1 MDLKNLK
8 LEDIKLDDIKNK
20 LLAFADKKTLIKF
33 GIGLG
38 SIILFLI
45 IYYSILNPIVQAKQV
60 KIDDM
65 MNKKDEITKFKQEI
79 KNAKKKLKKLTPNFE
94 KYSRL
99 FHSKKE
105 VEDLYDNLSTYAEA
119 NGLVI
124 SKIEKKPPVPV
135 YKGKSAKKKKKKK
148 NKSNIAYYRIPV
160 QYEVQGNFLAYL
172 KFKRLLSKSKK
183 MINFDKESIKVIKG
197 DSTGAIKATG
207 TLTIVGLT
215 DEFS

>member
-1 MDLKNLK
+1 MDLKNIK

-20 LLAFADKKTLIKF
+20 LLALADKKTLIKF

-60 KIDDM
+60 KIDEM
-65 MNKKDEITKFKQEI
+65 INKKDEITKFKQEI
-79 KNAKKKLKKLTPNFE
+79 KNAKKKIKKLKPKYE
-94 KYSRL
+94 KHSRL
-99 FHSKKE
+99 FHTKKE

-124 SKIEKKPPVPV
+124 SNIEKKPPVPV

-160 QYEVQGNFLAYL
+160 KYEVQGNFLAYL

-183 MINFDKESIKVIKG
+183 MLNFDKESIK
-197 DSTGAIKATG
+197 
-207 TLTIVGLT
+207 
-215 DEFS
+215 

>member
-1 MDLKNLK
+1 MDLKNIK
-8 LEDIKLDDIKNK
+8 LEDIKLDDIKDK
-20 LLAFADKKTLIKF
+20 LLALVDKKTLIKF

-45 IYYSILNPIVQAKQV
+45 IYYSILNPIVQAKQI

-79 KNAKKKLKKLTPNFE
+79 KNAKKKIKKLTPQYE
-94 KYSRL
+94 KHSRL

-124 SKIEKKPPVPV
+124 SNIEKKPPVPV

-148 NKSNIAYYRIPV
+148 NKSNISYYRIPV
-160 QYEVQGNFLAYL
+160 KYEVEGNFLAYL

-197 DSTGAIKATG
+197 DSTGAISATG

>member
-1 MDLKNLK
+1 MDLKNIK
-8 LEDIKLDDIKNK
+8 LEDIKLDDIKDK
-20 LLAFADKKTLIKF
+20 LLALVDKKTLIKF

-79 KNAKKKLKKLTPNFE
+79 KNAKKAIKKLTPKYE
-94 KYSRL
+94 KHSRL

-124 SKIEKKPPVPV
+124 SNIEKKPPEPV

-160 QYEVQGNFLAYL
+160 KYEVEGNFLSYL

-197 DSTGAIKATG
+197 NSTGAISATG

>member
-8 LEDIKLDDIKNK
+8 LEGIKLDDIKNK
-20 LLAFADKKTLIKF
+20 LLALVDKKPLIKF

-79 KNAKKKLKKLTPNFE
+79 KNAKKKIKKLKPKYE
-94 KYSRL
+94 KHSRL

-105 VEDLYDNLSTYAEA
+105 GEDLYDNLSTYAEA

-197 DSTGAIKATG
+197 DSTGAISATG

>member
-1 MDLKNLK
+1 MDLKNIK
-8 LEDIKLDDIKNK
+8 LEDIKLDDIKSK
-20 LLAFADKKTLIKF
+20 LLALADKKTLIKF

-45 IYYSILNPIVQAKQV
+45 IYYSILSPIVQAKQV

-65 MNKKDEITKFKQEI
+65 MNKKDEFTKFKQEI
-79 KNAKKKLKKLTPNFE
+79 KNAKKKIKKLTPKYE
-94 KYSRL
+94 KHSRL

-124 SKIEKKPPVPV
+124 SNIEKKPPVPV

-160 QYEVQGNFLAYL
+160 KYEIQGNFLAYL

-183 MINFDKESIKVIKG
+183 MLNFDKESIKVIKG
-197 DSTGAIKATG
+197 DSTGAISATG

>member
-20 LLAFADKKTLIKF
+20 LLALADKKTLIKF

-45 IYYSILNPIVQAKQV
+45 IYYSILNPIVQTKQI

-79 KNAKKKLKKLTPNFE
+79 KNAKKKLKKLTPNYE

-124 SKIEKKPPVPV
+124 SNIEKKPPVPV

-148 NKSNIAYYRIPV
+148 NKSNTSYYRIPV
-160 QYEVQGNFLAYL
+160 QYEVEGNFLAYL

>member
-20 LLAFADKKTLIKF
+20 LLALADKKTLIKF

-124 SKIEKKPPVPV
+124 SNIEKKPPVPV

-160 QYEVQGNFLAYL
+160 QYEEQGNFLAYL

>member
-1 MDLKNLK
+1 MDLKNIK
-8 LEDIKLDDIKNK
+8 LEDIKLDDIKDK
-20 LLAFADKKTLIKF
+20 LLALVDKKTLIKF

-60 KIDDM
+60 KIDEM
-65 MNKKDEITKFKQEI
+65 INKKDEITKFKQEI
-79 KNAKKKLKKLTPNFE
+79 KNAKKKLKKLTPNYE

-124 SKIEKKPPVPV
+124 SNIEKKPPVPV

-160 QYEVQGNFLAYL
+160 IYEVQGNFLAYL

>member
-20 LLAFADKKTLIKF
+20 LLALADKKTLIKF

-105 VEDLYDNLSTYAEA
+105 VEDLYDNLSTYAEV

-124 SKIEKKPPVPV
+124 SNIEKKPPVPV

-148 NKSNIAYYRIPV
+148 NKSNISYYRIPV

-183 MINFDKESIKVIKG
+183 MINFDKESIKVIQG

>member
-1 MDLKNLK
+1 MDLKNIK

-20 LLAFADKKTLIKF
+20 LLALADKKTLIKF

-79 KNAKKKLKKLTPNFE
+79 KNAKKKLKKLTPNYE

-124 SKIEKKPPVPV
+124 SNIEKKPPVPV

-148 NKSNIAYYRIPV
+148 NKSNISYYRIPV

>member
-1 MDLKNLK
+1 MDWKNLK

-20 LLAFADKKTLIKF
+20 LLALADKKTLIKF
-33 GIGLG
+33 GIGFG

-45 IYYSILNPIVQAKQV
+45 IYYSILNPIVKAKQV

-65 MNKKDEITKFKQEI
+65 MNKKSEIAQFEQEI
-79 KNAKKKLKKLTPNFE
+79 KNAQKKIKKLTPEFE
-94 KYSRL
+94 KHSRL

-105 VEDLYDNLSTYAEA
+105 VEDLYDNLSIYAAA

-124 SKIEKKPPVPV
+124 SSIEKKKPEPV
-135 YKGKSAKKKKKKK
+135 YKGKSAKKKKKDKK
-148 NKSNIAYYRIPV
+148 KSNIAYYRIPV
-160 QYEVQGNFLAYL
+160 KYEVQGNFLAYL

-183 MINFDKESIKVIKG
+183 MLNFDKESIKVIKE

>member
-8 LEDIKLDDIKNK
+8 LEDIKLDDIKDK
-20 LLAFADKKTLIKF
+20 LLALVDKKTLIKF

-79 KNAKKKLKKLTPNFE
+79 KNAKKKIKKLTPKYE
-94 KYSRL
+94 KHSRL

-207 TLTIVGLT
+207 TLTIVGLP

>member
-20 LLAFADKKTLIKF
+20 LLALADKKTLIKF

-197 DSTGAIKATG
+197 YSIGAIKATG

>member
-8 LEDIKLDDIKNK
+8 LEDIKIDDIKNK
-20 LLAFADKKTLIKF
+20 LLALADKKTLIKF

-45 IYYSILNPIVQAKQV
+45 IYYSILNPIVEVKQA

-65 MNKKDEITKFKQEI
+65 MNKKNEITEFKKEI
-79 KNAKKKLKKLTPNFE
+79 KNANKKIKQLRPKYE
-94 KYSRL
+94 KHSRL
-99 FHSKKE
+99 FHSRKE
-105 VEDLYDNLSTYAEA
+105 VEDLYDSLSTYAEA

-124 SKIEKKPPVPV
+124 SKIEKKPPVAV
-135 YKGKSAKKKKKKK
+135 YKGKSTKKKKKKK
-148 NKSNIAYYRIPV
+148 NKANIAYYRIPV
-160 QYEVQGNFLAYL
+160 NYEIQGNFLSYL

-183 MINFDKESIKVIKG
+183 MLNFDKESIKVIKG

-215 DEFS
+215 DEFG

>member
-1 MDLKNLK
+1 MDLNNIK
-8 LEDIKLDDIKNK
+8 LEDIKNK
-20 LLAFADKKTLIKF
+20 LLALADKKTLIKF

-79 KNAKKKLKKLTPNFE
+79 KNAKKKIKKLTPKYE

-119 NGLVI
+119 TGLVI
-124 SKIEKKPPVPV
+124 SNIEKKPPVPV
-135 YKGKSAKKKKKKK
+135 YKGKSAKKKKEEKQIKY
-148 NKSNIAYYRIPV
+148 S
-160 QYEVQGNFLAYL
+160 
-172 KFKRLLSKSKK
+172 LLQ
-183 MINFDKESIKVIKG
+183 N
-197 DSTGAIKATG
+197 TC
-207 TLTIVGLT
+207 
-215 DEFS
+215 